1 MFGFL
6 YFSYLYLKLNLF
18 KIYGNLFKIYRNLF
32 KIYGKFVF
40 LPGHLNEI
48 ENQLIYIYNIF
59 LLLLFTKTFF
69 SKSDEKL
76 Q

>member
-6 YFSYLYLKLNLF
+6 YFSYLYLKL
-18 KIYGNLFKIYRNLF
+18 NLFKIYRNLF